1 MSAFINWLSA
11 FRAVMW
17 LADRWPGL
25 RRWLA
30 KFWAQMDDTDE
41 AGA

>member
-1 MSAFINWLSA
+1 MNAFVNWLSA

-17 LADRWPGL
+17 LADRWPWL

-30 KFWAQMDDTDE
+30 KFWLDDTDE